1 LKQLKEKLDDKIQSD
16 LVRLYQEEELR
27 GDMSPFS
34 PKSSIALKIERLE
47 MLSPRKPPG
56 VGSPRNDGMIQID
69 SDVRNAWLPGVNTG
83 SISKLSASTLVQ
95 KPRHRRISRESP
107 NVKLKL
113 LNSSRTVSMLN
124 NIDSS
129 KI

>member
-1 LKQLKEKLDDKIQSD
+1 LKGKLDDKIQSD

-27 GDMSPFS
+27 GDISPLS
-34 PKSSIALKIERLE
+34 PKSSVARKLERLE
-47 MLSPRKPPG
+47 KLSPRKPPV

-83 SISKLSASTLVQ
+83 SLSNLPASTLVQ
-95 KPRHRRISRESP
+95 KPSHRKIVRENP
-107 NVKLKL
+107 NVKLNL